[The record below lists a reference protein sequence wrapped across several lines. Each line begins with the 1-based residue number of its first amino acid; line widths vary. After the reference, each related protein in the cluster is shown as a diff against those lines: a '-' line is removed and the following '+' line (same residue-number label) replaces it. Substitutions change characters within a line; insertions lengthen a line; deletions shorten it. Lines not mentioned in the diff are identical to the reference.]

1 MEINSSDRNMRPSSE
16 NSPAQASGS
25 QGAVKKVTN
34 NASLLPPDL
43 GPVADDVA
51 LSDDVTPWTEQD
63 HGKMSEYMFMPLSH
77 ESVSYYEKKIHDITS
92 ALRHCEDQLDV
103 TQEEKH
109 YTYISEELNRFKQ
122 QAADLGDA
130 ATSLE
135 REKES
140 LAYEMVWVM
149 REAIPQMVHK
159 VLTSQEFEYEIAKVR
174 SFLVDQ
180 GCELDRRESRDLS
193 LTMASGRNRV
203 EPDPTML
210 EEIKKVEAGLKKES
224 WDCLKEITNAP
235 ELSTSVLRFV
245 LRTASGA
252 GSSGAV

>member
-34 NASLLPPDL
+34 NPSLLPPDL

-103 TQEEKH
+103 TQEEKQKIESDFNALLYENNDLRSKYTGACSS

-130 ATSLE
+130 AASLQ

-140 LAYEMVWVM
+140 LAYEMG
-149 REAIPQMVHK
+149 RE
-159 VLTSQEFEYEIAKVR
+159 L
-174 SFLVDQ
+174 
-180 GCELDRRESRDLS
+180 GRRESRDLS
-193 LTMASGRNRV
+193 LTMASGMNRV

-224 WDCLKEITNAP
+224 WDCLKEISNAP

-252 GSSGAV
+252 V

>member
-16 NSPAQASGS
+16 NSPAQASES

-34 NASLLPPDL
+34 NPSLLPLDL

-63 HGKMSEYMFMPLSH
+63 HGKMSKYMFMPMSH

-92 ALRHCEDQLDV
+92 ALRHFEDQLDV

-109 YTYISEELNRFKQ
+109 KIESDFNALLYENNDLRSKYTGACSSYTYISEELNRFQQ

-130 ATSLE
+130 AASLQ

-149 REAIPQMVHK
+149 REAIP
-159 VLTSQEFEYEIAKVR
+159 
-174 SFLVDQ
+174 
-180 GCELDRRESRDLS
+180 
-193 LTMASGRNRV
+193 
-203 EPDPTML
+203 
-210 EEIKKVEAGLKKES
+210 
-224 WDCLKEITNAP
+224 
-235 ELSTSVLRFV
+235 
-245 LRTASGA
+245 
-252 GSSGAV
+252 

>member
-34 NASLLPPDL
+34 NPSLLPPDL

-51 LSDDVTPWTEQD
+51 LSDDVT
-63 HGKMSEYMFMPLSH
+63 SEYMFMPLSKYTGAY
-77 ESVSYYEKKIHDITS
+77 SS
-92 ALRHCEDQLDV
+92 
-103 TQEEKH
+103 

-130 ATSLE
+130 AASLQ

-149 REAIPQMVHK
+149 REAIP
-159 VLTSQEFEYEIAKVR
+159 
-174 SFLVDQ
+174 
-180 GCELDRRESRDLS
+180 
-193 LTMASGRNRV
+193 
-203 EPDPTML
+203 
-210 EEIKKVEAGLKKES
+210 
-224 WDCLKEITNAP
+224 
-235 ELSTSVLRFV
+235 
-245 LRTASGA
+245 
-252 GSSGAV
+252 

>member
-1 MEINSSDRNMRPSSE
+1 MHPSSE

-34 NASLLPPDL
+34 NPSLLPPNL

-51 LSDDVTPWTEQD
+51 LSDN
-63 HGKMSEYMFMPLSH
+63 
-77 ESVSYYEKKIHDITS
+77 
-92 ALRHCEDQLDV
+92 LDV
-103 TQEEKH
+103 TQEKKQKIKSDFNALLYENNDLRSKYTGACSS

-130 ATSLE
+130 AASLQ

-140 LAYEMVWVM
+140 LAYEMG
-149 REAIPQMVHK
+149 RE
-159 VLTSQEFEYEIAKVR
+159 L
-174 SFLVDQ
+174 
-180 GCELDRRESRDLS
+180 GRRESRDLS
-193 LTMASGRNRV
+193 LTMASGMNRV

-252 GSSGAV
+252 V